1 MTRILVLVP
10 FALDDTQIANRSA
23 QTREISLAPEVSFH
37 YRPVKAGPTSFT
49 SPHDWLLLDI
59 GLFEAGL
66 SAEADG
72 FDAVVIDTVSDSGAD
87 ALRSVLDIPVLAP
100 GRASLLFS
108 LGLGRR
114 FGILAQWQPALARYE
129 KVLDEWGLRSRCAGV
144 DHFDTPPD
152 FANLLVGKEDT
163 VVPKMEQACRR
174 LVERGAD
181 VICLGST
188 TMHQAHGHLSS
199 VLEVP
204 VVNPGPLS
212 YKLIQMMLALGLTQ
226 SRTAYPRPQA
236 PKPTMITAMLS
247 AGRLV
252 NEADDPAHQPDAGHR
267 DHHGHEDNRG

>member
-1 MTRILVLVP
+1 MSRILVLVP
-10 FALDDTQIANRSA
+10 FALDDEQIANRSA
-23 QTREISLAPEVSFH
+23 QTREITMAPDVTFE

-49 SPHDWLLLDI
+49 SPHDWLLLDL

-87 ALRSVLDIPVLAP
+87 ALRSMLDIPVLAP

-108 LGLGRR
+108 LSLGRR
-114 FGILAQWQPALARYE
+114 FGVLAQWKPALARYE
-129 KVLDEWGLRSRCAGV
+129 KVLDEWGLRSRCAAV

-152 FANLLVGKEDT
+152 FANLLTGKEDA
-163 VVPKMEQACRR
+163 VLPRMEAACRR
-174 LVERGAD
+174 LVDQGAD

-199 VLEVP
+199 VLDVP

-212 YKLIQMMLALGLTQ
+212 YKLIQTMLSLGLTH
-226 SRTAYPRPQA
+226 SRSAYPRPQV
-236 PKPTMITAMLS
+236 PKPRMIHAMAS
-247 AGRLV
+247 AAEQASDG
-252 NEADDPAHQPDAGHR
+252 
-267 DHHGHEDNRG
+267 